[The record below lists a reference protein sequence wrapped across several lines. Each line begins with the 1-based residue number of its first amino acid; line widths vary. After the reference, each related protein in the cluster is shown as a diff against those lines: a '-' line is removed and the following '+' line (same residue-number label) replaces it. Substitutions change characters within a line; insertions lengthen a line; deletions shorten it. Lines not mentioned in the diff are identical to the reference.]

1 MVLCTIPS
9 AVLAAI
15 AAAPDKRA
23 AFLLG
28 LQNLLRV
35 HGIFDS
41 DTTGGWWKTVETFGA
56 RMICWLGLAQG

>member
-41 DTTGGWWKTVETFGA
+41 DTTGGWWKTVETFGSHSA
-56 RMICWLGLAQG
+56 HE